1 VIASP
6 GEGGFTEAK
15 RSPKEVFMKTRLCK
29 EVELAG
35 GEVLC
40 RPGDQAD
47 ALYLVR
53 SGKVEVSELLEG
65 NGLRGRRV
73 LGPGQFFGELDF
85 VRPRPSP
92 LMVRALERTSL
103 LRIDGEGLQR
113 VLAERRGGRKL
124 RLKGLLGC
132 GDRLVFLC

>member
-1 VIASP
+1 
-6 GEGGFTEAK
+6 
-15 RSPKEVFMKTRLCK
+15 MKTHKGREGIVGAQLCK

-35 GEVLC
+35 GEILR

-53 SGKVEVSELLEG
+53 SGKVELGELFDG
-65 NGLRGRRV
+65 NGLKGRRV

-113 VLAERRGGRKL
+113 VLTERRGGRKL
-124 RLKGLLGC
+124 RLKKLLGC

>member
-1 VIASP
+1 
-6 GEGGFTEAK
+6 
-15 RSPKEVFMKTRLCK
+15 MKTQLCK
-29 EVELAG
+29 EVELVG
-35 GEVLC
+35 GQILR

-53 SGKVEVSELLEG
+53 SGRVEVGELFG
-65 NGLRGRRV
+65 RDGLKGRRV

-85 VRPRPSP
+85 VRPQPSP

-103 LRIDGEGLQR
+103 LRIDGESLQQ
-113 VLAERRGGRKL
+113 VLTERRGGRKL
-124 RLKGLLGC
+124 HLKKLLGC